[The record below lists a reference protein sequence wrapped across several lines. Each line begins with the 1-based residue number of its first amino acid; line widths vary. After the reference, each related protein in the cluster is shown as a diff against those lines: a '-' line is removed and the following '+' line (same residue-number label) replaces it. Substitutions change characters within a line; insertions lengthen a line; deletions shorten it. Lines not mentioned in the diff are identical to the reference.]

1 MKELSLHILDIA
13 QNSITANGYNIVIEL
28 IYSIDNDLISITI
41 RDDGSGMS
49 PEFLERVIDPFTTS
63 RTTRNVGM
71 GIPLFRL
78 AAIMTGGDFD
88 IKSQLGKGTDITAEF
103 KKSHIDCPPLGDID
117 GTILTLIQGN
127 PDRDFILKYETDK
140 GSFIVETLVFKNELG
155 DISLSEPEVLAWIG
169 ELLKESREAIY

>member
-1 MKELSLHILDIA
+1 M
-13 QNSITANGYNIVIEL
+13 NIVIEL
-28 IYSIDNDLISITI
+28 VDSVDKDRISIAI

-49 PEFLERVIDPFTTS
+49 QEFLERVVDPFTTS

-88 IKSQLGKGTDITAEF
+88 ITSQLGLGTDITADF

-117 GTILTLIQGN
+117 GTIITLIQGN
-127 PDRDFILKYETDK
+127 PDRDFVLKYETDK
-140 GSFIVETLVFKNELG
+140 GSFLIETSVFKNELG
-155 DISLSEPEVLAWIG
+155 DIPLSEPEVLSWIG